1 MEVRTGR
8 DRHENGRQEKMKM
21 IECVPNFSEGR
32 NREVVERIVA
42 ALTAVPGVRLLDY
55 SLDADH
61 HRSVVTFIGSPEA
74 VVAGA
79 LAACSR
85 AVELID
91 MRKHQGGV
99 HPRIGAVDVVPFIPL
114 ADAEMSEAVAA
125 AHRFGARFGEQNGI
139 PVYFYGAA
147 ALREERRELPDIRR
161 GGYESLSKRLNDP
174 RWQPDA
180 GPALF
185 NAKSG
190 ATAVGARIPLVAFNV
205 VLNCCDLKLARQIAR
220 CIRQSSGG
228 LPHVKAIGLPLESR
242 QLVQVS
248 MNLTDYRETS
258 MCRVFDEI
266 KARAEREGIDILE
279 SELIGLVPLAALGG
293 RSPEAFKLSDFTDE
307 RILDTCLCDPV
318 PPQKKPTDRPPE
330 ATRISKEQGRGDG
343 GARS

>member
-1 MEVRTGR
+1 
-8 DRHENGRQEKMKM
+8 MKI

-32 NREVVERIVA
+32 NRDVVESIVS
-42 ALTAVPGVRLLDY
+42 ALTAIPGIRLLDY
-55 SLDADH
+55 SMDEDH
-61 HRSVVTFIGSPEA
+61 HRSVVTFIGSPDT

-79 LAACSR
+79 LAACNR

-114 ADAEMSEAVAA
+114 ADAEMKDAVTA
-125 AHRFGARFGEQNGI
+125 AHRFGSLFGEQNEI
-139 PVYFYGAA
+139 PVYYYGAA
-147 ALREERRELPDIRR
+147 ALTTERRELPDVRR
-161 GGYESLSKRLNDP
+161 GGYESLEERQNEPSWK
-174 RWQPDA
+174 PDA
-180 GPALF
+180 GPAIF

-205 VLNCCDLKLARQIAR
+205 VLNCGDLKLAKDIAR

-228 LPHVKAIGLPLESR
+228 LRHVKAIGVPLESR

-266 KARAEREGIDILE
+266 KNRAELQGVEILE
-279 SELIGLVPLAALGG
+279 SELIGLVPLAALDG
-293 RSPEAFKLSDFTDE
+293 RSPEYFKLNDFTGE
-307 RILDTCLCDPV
+307 RILENCVCDPDF
-318 PPQKKPTDRPPE
+318 P
-330 ATRISKEQGRGDG
+330 SKNSPDNFLV
-343 GARS
+343 

>member
-1 MEVRTGR
+1 
-8 DRHENGRQEKMKM
+8 MKI

-32 NREVVERIVA
+32 NRGIVESIVA

-55 SLDADH
+55 SLDGDH
-61 HRSVVTFIGSPEA
+61 HRSVVTFIGSPDA

-79 LAACSR
+79 LAACNR

-114 ADAEMSEAVAA
+114 ADAEMSDAVAA
-125 AHRFGARFGEQNGI
+125 AHRFGAQFGEQNAVPI
-139 PVYFYGAA
+139 FFYGAA
-147 ALREERRELPDIRR
+147 ALREDRKELPDIRR
-161 GGYESLSKRLNDP
+161 GGYESLAERLNDP

-205 VLNCCDLKLARQIAR
+205 VLNCCDLKLAQEIAR

-228 LPHVKAIGLPLESR
+228 LPQVKAIGVPLESR

-293 RSPEAFKLSDFTDE
+293 RSPEAFKLSDFTGE
-307 RILDTCLCDPV
+307 RILDHCLCDPDS
-318 PPQKKPTDRPPE
+318 PAENPE
-330 ATRISKEQGRGDG
+330 
-343 GARS
+343 